1 MSSRHL
7 VDPDLFGLLE
17 LWPETE
23 FTLQTLA
30 TIRASSLPIP
40 IDPTAEALVEL
51 ETRWIPGPPG
61 SPPVDVAIYTPRQRS
76 SHPRPCIFHM
86 HGGGYVVGSAAASDA
101 TLRPKPAALDCVVV
115 SVEHRL
121 APETPFP
128 GAIEDCYAAL
138 SWLFAHADELGID
151 TRRIGVMGE
160 SAGGGLAAA
169 LALLTRDRGEWPL
182 AFQHLVYPMLDDRT
196 CTRKQPHL
204 YTGEFLWTAEKNAFG
219 WSCLLG
225 TAPGGADV
233 SPYAAAARAT
243 DLSGLPPTFICT
255 GALDLF
261 LEEDLEYA
269 RRLTHVGVPVELHVY
284 PGAYHAFDIDP
295 NAEVAINARRDRISA
310 LKRALHP
317 KPPHRNA

>member
-1 MSSRHL
+1 M
-7 VDPDLFGLLE
+7 
-17 LWPETE
+17 
-23 FTLQTLA
+23 
-30 TIRASSLPIP
+30 
-40 IDPTAEALVEL
+40 
-51 ETRWIPGPPG
+51 
-61 SPPVDVAIYTPRQRS
+61 PR
-76 SHPRPCIFHM
+76 
-86 HGGGYVVGSAAASDA
+86 
-101 TLRPKPAALDCVVV
+101 
-115 SVEHRL
+115 
-121 APETPFP
+121 FP
-128 GAIEDCYAAL
+128 GCLRTRMNWESIRG
-138 SWLFAHADELGID
+138 EL
-151 TRRIGVMGE
+151 VLWAK

-295 NAEVAINARRDRISA
+295 QRGSSHQRPPRPDQRPETRRSTQSLLTATRNLTCRRHPSRGPGERRPQGRGDEQRVVPGTRRASRLDR
-310 LKRALHP
+310 
-317 KPPHRNA
+317 